1 MNPADKA
8 ATEEKVLA
16 EFREIADDKYAK
28 LVVIVR
34 NGRLQRVFTEREKD
48 CTKQFTEQGGRN

>member
-1 MNPADKA
+1 MTPDQQAAEDK
-8 ATEEKVLA
+8 VMA
-16 EFREIADDKYAK
+16 EFREIAGDKYAK

-34 NGRLQRVFTEREKD
+34 GGKLQRVFTEREKD